1 MTALDSHAPS
11 LTDVPAQGLA
21 SAALSLARRFAAGSS
36 LWCVAPKWPAHGR
49 HIAVEFVHP
58 VIMGKRALPALNV
71 EGADTIKA
79 LRLMARA
86 GDVVVVVSTH
96 DDPVSTELLRRA
108 EAWGLTRI
116 WLGAGQ
122 RPPSGSAE
130 HVVWL
135 SDTEPEWAARSGDMV
150 LMYHLLWELTHVVL
164 EHKGLLDLAPERAD
178 EICITCSDQG
188 LVAEVQRAPTKG
200 MVEVLVGGAPATV
213 DVRLVDNVAPGDL
226 LLVHAG
232 VALATLTEREQ

>member
-1 MTALDSHAPS
+1 MTALDSLAPPV
-11 LTDVPAQGLA
+11 TDVPAQGLA
-21 SAALSLARRFAAGSS
+21 SAAFSLARRFAAGSS

-86 GDVVVVVSTH
+86 GDAVVVVSTH
-96 DDPVSTELLRRA
+96 DDPVSIELLRRA

-122 RPPSGSAE
+122 PPSSGLAE

-135 SDTEPEWAARSGDMV
+135 NNTEPNWAARSGDMV

-164 EHKGLLDLAPERAD
+164 EHKGLLDVAPECAD

-188 LVAEVQRAPTKG
+188 QVAEVQSAPTQG
-200 MVEVLVGGAPATV
+200 LVDVLVAGSRATV
-213 DVRLVDNVAPGDL
+213 DASLVDNVTPGDL

-232 VALATLTEREQ
+232 VALAMLAERER